1 MREIF
6 LRVTIS
12 NMAWLDKRDLS
23 DTTIFMIKQKTT
35 IIPKKTNYGDDIV
48 RPIEMWRETETHL
61 GIPRHYYRKNSDQKN
76 VVTYEV
82 SEGQPLPKNVQSIV
96 LREYDQQP
104 VMETVLTSLTC
115 GPWGSGLL
123 EAYTAFGKT
132 VCAID
137 LICKLGGNAL
147 ILVHSDALLMQWK
160 ERIKQF
166 FPNAKI
172 GTIQQKTCDYK
183 GKDIVIG
190 MVQSLM
196 RSTEG
201 KYPEEI
207 FSYFRT
213 MIIDEIHR
221 MGSGEFGKV
230 APKFNPKYSLGMSGT
245 IRRKDGCINVFKWVL
260 GEIIVKA
267 DNKMRINPIIY
278 VRYTPFR
285 AVKKHWQVVNNKT
298 GRLDDKSFDMN
309 EFTKPTQLNFIAKS
323 KERNKFIAEDI
334 VRSLKSGRNPL
345 VMGERLVIFDSLIE
359 LVTAMTKKDPFF
371 TKTVSQGLYTGGKSK
386 DTKKEEL
393 EAASRCD
400 IVYATV
406 QLAKEGI
413 DIKRLD
419 TLFLTTPLADVEQMV
434 GRICRPKIIFED
446 GKPIIIKKSH
456 DAMVVDYCDDELRS
470 FEGLLVSRMKMYSRL
485 NWKVIGLKE
494 YDE

>member
-1 MREIF
+1 V
-6 LRVTIS
+6 RVTIS

-23 DTTIFMIKQKTT
+23 ATTIFMIKQKTT
-35 IIPKKTNYGDDIV
+35 IIPKKTTYGDDIV
-48 RPIEMWRETETHL
+48 KPIEMWRETKTHL
-61 GIPRHYYRKNSDQKN
+61 GIPRHYYRKNSDFKN
-76 VVTYEV
+76 EVTYEL
-82 SEGQPLPKNVQSIV
+82 SEGRPLPKNVKSIA
-96 LREYDQQP
+96 LREYDQEP
-104 VMETVLTSLTC
+104 VMDTVLTSLTC

-137 LICKLGGNAL
+137 LICKLGGNAI

-160 ERIKQF
+160 ERIGEF
-166 FPNAKI
+166 FPNAKV
-172 GTIQQKTCDYK
+172 GTIQAKTCDYK
-183 GKDIVIG
+183 DKDIVIG

-196 RSTEG
+196 RDTEG

-207 FSYFRT
+207 YSYFRT

-245 IRRKDGCINVFKWVL
+245 IRRSDGCINVFKWVL

-267 DNKMRINPIIY
+267 DNKMRVNPIIY

-285 AVKKHWQVVNNKT
+285 AAKKNYQTVDKQGFMV
-298 GRLDDKSFDMN
+298 DKSFDMN
-309 EFTKPTQLNFIAKS
+309 AFTKPTQLNFIAKS

-334 VRSLKSGRNPL
+334 IRSLKSGRNPL
-345 VMGERLVIFDSLIE
+345 VMGERKMIFHSLIA
-359 LVTAMTKKDPFF
+359 LVKEMTEKDPFF
-371 TKTVSQGLYTGGKSK
+371 KETISQGLYIGGKSK
-386 DTKKEEL
+386 ETKKEEL
-393 EAASRCD
+393 EAASRCNV
-400 IVYATV
+400 VYATV

-434 GRICRPKIIFED
+434 GRICRPDIKFVE
-446 GKPIIIKKSH
+446 GKPVITKKSH
-456 DAMVVDYCDDELRS
+456 EAMVVDYVDDELRS
-470 FEGLLVSRMKMYSRL
+470 FEGLLMSRIKMYSRL
-485 NWKVIGLKE
+485 KWKVIGLKE
-494 YDE
+494 YGEW